1 MRLLLFSDLHT
12 DKDAC
17 RGIVEKSSDVDF
29 VIGAGDYAIFRT
41 GLDETLE
48 SLSGISV
55 PTILVHGNHES
66 HGELVAA
73 SARYENF
80 HVLHGETIRLK
91 GILFAGLGAGIP
103 ITPFG
108 DWSVDLS
115 EEEAQGLLP
124 EVQEDFILVSHS
136 PPFLCL
142 DQMDDGQHIG
152 SQSILSYI
160 HKTNPSLVVCGH
172 IHEQWSRCETIHD
185 NPVINAGPQ
194 GVVFE
199 FPSKSGCGHMY

>member
-1 MRLLLFSDLHT
+1 MRFLLFSDLHT
-12 DKDAC
+12 DKEAC
-17 RGIVEKSSDVDF
+17 AGIVEKSSGVDL
-29 VIGAGDYAIFRT
+29 VIGAGDYALFRT

-48 SLSGISV
+48 LLSGISV

-66 HGELVAA
+66 HSELVAA

-80 HVLHGETIRLK
+80 HVLHGNTIRLK
-91 GILFAGLGAGIP
+91 GILFMGLGAGIP

-115 EEEAQGLLP
+115 EEEARDTLP
-124 EVQEDFILVSHS
+124 EINEEFFFVSHS
-136 PPFLCL
+136 PPYSCL
-142 DQMDDGQHIG
+142 DQIHDGEHIG

-160 HKTNPSLVVCGH
+160 LKTKPALVVCGH
-172 IHEQWSRCETIHD
+172 IHEQWSQCETID
-185 NPVINAGPQ
+185 DIPIINAGPE

-199 FPSKSGCGHMY
+199 FSS